1 MNDIK
6 GCGFMI
12 SMIWAFSSMVVL
24 LLIIT
29 FLPLGLTNKG
39 KVFLV
44 LTSFLLALGGLA
56 AVVSFPLWKTALM
69 LVVLI
74 FFTAYFL
81 DKKMGSF
88 LYKASYDYKEER
100 TKEIINPYINS
111 KLAKEK
117 EDSSYK
123 LNELDKA
130 SVLDIV
136 NENFISAPQEYKQNL
151 DNEDKLLVED
161 ISFLLERTE
170 GNDEGVQIKGVE
182 ETETGYLSEIESL
195 LNDGFDESENHSKNE
210 LLRELD
216 DLLPLKKVREE
227 DLKELSI
234 FDDLETLMSSET
246 DFFISEKEVAVGK
259 EDTEEKKKVSV

>member
-1 MNDIK
+1 
-6 GCGFMI
+6 MI
-12 SMIWAFSSMVVL
+12 SMIWAFCSMVIL

-56 AVVSFPLWKTALM
+56 AVVSFPLWKTALL

-88 LYKASYDYKEER
+88 LYKESPEYKEER

-117 EDSSYK
+117 EDASFK
-123 LNELDKA
+123 LHELDKA
-130 SVLDIV
+130 SVLDNV
-136 NENFISAPQEYKQNL
+136 NENFIYAPQEYKQNL
-151 DNEDKLLVED
+151 DNEDKLFVED

-170 GNDEGVQIKGVE
+170 GNDEVDQIKEVE

-195 LNDGFDESENHSKNE
+195 LNEGFDESENHSKSE
-210 LLRELD
+210 LLGKLD
-216 DLLPLKKVREE
+216 DLLPLKEVREE
-227 DLKELSI
+227 DSKELSI
-234 FDDLETLMSSET
+234 FNDLETLISSES
-246 DFFISEKEVAVGK
+246 DLFISEKVAVGK
-259 EDTEEKKKVSV
+259 VDTEEKKKVSV